1 MNTEFLEI
9 IKSNPFIQRWVDCT
23 HELREQARN
32 HRLFARLDSLERVR
46 MFMEHHVWSVWDFMS
61 LGKAL
66 QRSLTCVDLPWI
78 PQGEPLSRRL
88 INEIVLEEESDED
101 GRGGYSSHFEL
112 YLEAM
117 DEAGADRTA
126 IDAFIAALRGGAAVD
141 DALRGEG
148 VPEPARAFVESTFAV
163 IRRGLPHEIA
173 SAFTLGR
180 EEIIPEMFYEVVW
193 TVRDRFPERLSK
205 LVYYLERHI
214 NVDADRHTPL
224 AMRMNEHLCGR
235 DERKWDEAIAA
246 ARDAVRAR
254 IEFWSGI
261 ERATRGVEAR
271 ASVR

>member
-9 IKSNPFIQRWVDCT
+9 IKSNPYIQRWVDCT

-32 HRLFARLDSLERVR
+32 HRLFSRLDRLEHIRI
-46 MFMEHHVWSVWDFMS
+46 FMEHHVWSVWDFMS

-66 QRSLTCVDLPWI
+66 QRHLTCVELPWV
-78 PQGEPLSRRL
+78 PRGEALSRRL

-117 DEAGADRTA
+117 DEAGADRSA
-126 IDAFIAALRGGAAVD
+126 IDGFIAALSAGVGVAEALGDPRVPQSARDFVRG
-141 DALRGEG
+141 
-148 VPEPARAFVESTFAV
+148 TFAV
-163 IRRGLPHEIA
+163 IERGRPHEIA

-193 TVRDRFPERLSK
+193 TVRERFPNRLSK

-224 AMRMNEHLCGR
+224 AMRMNVHLSGT
-235 DERKWDEAIAA
+235 DEYKWEEAIAA

-261 ERATRGVEAR
+261 ERATRRIGAR
-271 ASVR
+271 EPVR